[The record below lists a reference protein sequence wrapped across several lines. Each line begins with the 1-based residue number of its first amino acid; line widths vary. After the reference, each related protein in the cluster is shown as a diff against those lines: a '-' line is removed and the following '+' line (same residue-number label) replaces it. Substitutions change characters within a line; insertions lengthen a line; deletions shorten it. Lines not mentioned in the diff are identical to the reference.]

1 MVINST
7 MAILGIASSNP
18 VELEYATDRLVAEHE
33 ELRSRLKMIEAGAKE
48 VILVDDPVRGV
59 ELVQDLRKQTSLFV
73 KVLERHSEWEEH
85 DLFPFLS
92 GYFHRESVPSILP
105 SFWVL
110 EKDHELGMSFIESFQ
125 EMSKVVRPTAG
136 QKQLAEAAG
145 HLVQA
150 CLILNDHLTMEEQL
164 VFPLAEKVLT
174 DLESFFS

>member
-1 MVINST
+1 MAVNST
-7 MAILGIASSNP
+7 MNRAGIASSNP
-18 VELEYATDRLVAEHE
+18 VELEYATDRLMAEHE
-33 ELRSRLKMIEAGAKE
+33 TLRSILRKMEVGAKE
-48 VILVDDPVRGV
+48 VMLAEDLVRGV
-59 ELVQDLRKQTSLFV
+59 QIVQELRKLASLFV
-73 KVLERHSEWEEH
+73 KELERHSYWEEH
-85 DLFPFLS
+85 DLFPFLA

-110 EKDHELGMSFIESFQ
+110 ERDHELGVSFIQSFQ
-125 EMSKVVRPTAG
+125 EMSKEVRLAAG
-136 QKQLAEAAG
+136 RKQIAEAAG